1 MQVSNQLQD
10 SNQAMC
16 RSTRCCSTTP
26 TASAVH
32 AVAVAQKQ
40 TELQSAPVVDP
51 YELEG
56 AS

>member
-1 MQVSNQLQD
+1 M
-10 SNQAMC
+10 
-16 RSTRCCSTTP
+16 T
-26 TASAVH
+26 VH